1 MTGAE
6 GEGTGGPGGIAGP
19 SGVGAAVAGMDPA
32 RSACV
37 LIGVSR
43 YEHLP
48 DLRSVTGNLSA
59 LRQLLTTD
67 SVWGVPKDRLWT
79 VPDPRT
85 PGDLTAR
92 IYDAAA
98 KAPDTLIVYYAGH
111 GLRSI
116 EDDQLYLTVSTSQ
129 ANRPE
134 TAVPYRRLKQ
144 ILESCRDRVKRR
156 VVVLDC
162 CHSGQALDGMAV
174 SAEGLHDAEIRTKG
188 SYVLTST
195 AKEEKALADS
205 MKAYTAFSGE
215 LIKILEGGDTERPE
229 RGQLSLD
236 DIHGLLVDALDRR
249 CLPHPRKQDQDG
261 VGRLAF
267 VRNRASGPP
276 PSAAP
281 PPYWTPRRTGAAGLA
296 LAVTLT
302 AGLAAG
308 GWLAPGTEGAP
319 QEDHRPAGYPG
330 ACGKGSRA
338 RLLDVSDR
346 LDRPPENEHQGSE
359 VAGLSALS
367 LADGDGHAFAVR
379 DDMPPQLFAITLGDS
394 ARLPGKLRPD
404 VTKVRSV
411 REQDGSQLKK
421 FDGEGLAVEKGGKT
435 ALVSAEKGPTVV
447 RVRLST
453 GRQIG
458 DELPLPE
465 TFHPPDRGLAQPTRS
480 VESLA
485 LTPDGRHLFAGM
497 EGPLLGDEDVHGR
510 HQVRIQRYEGSPGG
524 DYEPGSQFAYQTED
538 GLFLS
543 ELAAVGPDRLLALER
558 GYIAGLGNGVRVY
571 EVDLRDAADVRKT
584 EKLAREDSDLLADK
598 QLLVDLAACPPGAVK
613 TRDTQRNRLLDN
625 VEGMALA
632 PGGER
637 RRALYLLSDNND
649 RHRQATR
656 VYSLEVTL
664 RRP

>member
-1 MTGAE
+1 
-6 GEGTGGPGGIAGP
+6 
-19 SGVGAAVAGMDPA
+19 MDPA

-48 DLRSVTGNLSA
+48 DLHSVGGNLTA
-59 LRQLLTTD
+59 LQRLLTD
-67 SVWGVPKDRLWT
+67 GSVWGVPKDRLWT

-134 TAVPYRRLKQ
+134 TTVPYRRLKQ

-215 LIKILEGGDTERPE
+215 LIKILDSGDPSRSGHER
-229 RGQLSLD
+229 LCLD
-236 DIHGLLVDALDRR
+236 DIHELLVDALDRR
-249 CLPHPRKQDQDG
+249 SLPHPRKQDQDG

-267 VRNRASGPP
+267 IRNRACAR
-276 PSAAP
+276 PSAAL
-281 PPYWTPRRTGAAGLA
+281 PPYWTPRRRLAAGLV
-296 LAVTLT
+296 LAASLV
-302 AGLAAG
+302 AGVAAG
-308 GWLAPGTEGAP
+308 GWWAPWSRSAP
-319 QEDHRPAGYPG
+319 EDDRPPAAFPG
-330 ACGKGSRA
+330 SCGKGSRGT
-338 RLLDVSDR
+338 LLDVSDR
-346 LDRPPENEHQGSE
+346 LDRPPKNLFRGSE

-367 LADGDGHAFAVR
+367 FADGNGHAFAIR
-379 DDMPPQLFAITLGDS
+379 DDMPPQIFSLTLGGS
-394 ARLPGKLRPD
+394 GKLPGTLKPN
-404 VTKVRSV
+404 VTNVKSV
-411 REQDGSQLKK
+411 HEEDGSKRTE
-421 FDGEGLAVEKGGKT
+421 FDGEGLAVERGGKT
-435 ALVSAEKGPTVV
+435 ALVSAEKGPSLL
-447 RVRLST
+447 RVRLRD
-453 GRQIG
+453 GRQLG
-458 DELPLPE
+458 KELRLPE
-465 TFHPPDRGLAQPTRS
+465 TFHPPERGLAQATRN

-485 LTPDGRHLFAGM
+485 LTPDGKHLFAGM

-510 HQVRIQRYEGSPGG
+510 HQVRIQRYEGDPGG
-524 DYEPGSQFAYQTED
+524 DYEPESQFAYQTED

-543 ELAAVGPDRLLALER
+543 ELAAVGPDHLLALER
-558 GYIAGLGNGVRVY
+558 GYIIGLGNSVRVY
-571 EVDLRDAADVRKT
+571 EVDLRDAANVSKT
-584 EKLAREDSDLLADK
+584 ERLVREDSDLLADK
-598 QLLVDLAACPPGAVK
+598 QLLFDLSACPPGDVE
-613 TRDTQRNRLLDN
+613 TRDTQQNPLLDN

-632 PGGER
+632 PGKLPASAGGDTSSAGTGGGGEADR
-637 RRALYLLSDNND
+637 DRRALYLVSDNNE
-649 RHRQATR
+649 RHRQTTR
-656 VYSLEVTL
+656 LYSLAVSL
-664 RRP
+664 RRF